1 MIKSSIFPTVR
12 QVQAVC
18 MAVSLIPIFINFI
31 RSIFYVI
38 LRNND
43 TIEHRGVTHN
53 NVERRYVEL
62 SKGSIKCNNI
72 NNNNKV
78 V

>member
-1 MIKSSIFPTVR
+1 MC
-12 QVQAVC
+12 VC
-18 MAVSLIPIFINFI
+18 IVHPVSLIPIFINFI
-31 RSIFYVI
+31 RSIFYNVI

-53 NVERRYVEL
+53 NVEEAL
-62 SKGSIKCNNI
+62 CGTMSKGSIKCNNI